1 MKTFKVFKHP
11 ALGYRAVKA
20 GFSWP
25 GFLFSVIWLLIK
37 KLWKHALIFISCI
50 ILLASIEMF
59 FDNTQTSVMV
69 LLLELGVYIFVGVNC
84 NEWYAT
90 DLQERGFELVNTL
103 QAETPKEAIGKIA
116 KVTRS

>member
-11 ALGYRAVKA
+11 TLGYRAVKV

-37 KLWKHALIFISCI
+37 KFGGHALIVISSI
-50 ILLASIEMF
+50 ILLTLIEMF

-69 LLLELGVYIFVGVNC
+69 LLLEFGVYIFVGVNC
-84 NEWYAT
+84 NEWRVT
-90 DLQERGFELVNTL
+90 NLQERGFKLIDTL
-103 QAETPKEAIGKIA
+103 QADTCNAAIGKISKA
-116 KVTRS
+116 